1 MKSALVTASLLVLLA
16 TKLPVAQ
23 AQALRPA
30 ISQPVERARIRQG
43 VRSGELTPNEAARL
57 HAREA
62 NITAT
67 KQAARADGVVTP
79 AERQVVR
86 REERRTSRAI
96 YRQKHDGQVR

>member
-1 MKSALVTASLLVLLA
+1 MKAALIVAPLLLLA
-16 TKLPVAQ
+16 AKLPAAQ

-30 ISQPVERARIRQG
+30 ASQPVERARIRQG
-43 VRSGELTPNEAARL
+43 VRSGELTPIEAARL

-96 YRQKHDGQVR
+96 YRQKHNGQVR